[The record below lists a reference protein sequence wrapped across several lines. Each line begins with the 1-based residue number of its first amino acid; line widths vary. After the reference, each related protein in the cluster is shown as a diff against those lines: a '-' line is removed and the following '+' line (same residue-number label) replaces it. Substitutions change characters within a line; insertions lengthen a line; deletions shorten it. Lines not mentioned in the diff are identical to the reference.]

1 MDNKDIVDKSLFFP
15 ISNKLLPIVKNKNLT
30 SVNLSITSFVCT
42 IFSLFLFEKNFRI
55 LSLSVYVLGHI
66 FSCISKNLQ
75 KVQNDKVV
83 NDIIYLFGN
92 FSFSLYFMYVL
103 VINIKINNIKNII
116 FMLLLLTYNILL
128 LLRFSIKEALDSYD
142 ITLTDNFYQKYY
154 NQLAENRD
162 QISVKF
168 YLFMMNCLH
177 MFYKK
182 FFREFNKDKLEN
194 IIKKTPGDGI
204 YTIFLSILILFI

>member
-1 MDNKDIVDKSLFFP
+1 MLWLPNLSTHYLHSILNALLAYLQS
-15 ISNKLLPIVKNKNLT
+15 SKLLKR
-30 SVNLSITSFVCT
+30 
-42 IFSLFLFEKNFRI
+42 EKNFRI

-128 LLRFSIKEALDSYD
+128 LLRFSIKVCPAFRPPLIPKTTTEPEPLGR
-142 ITLTDNFYQKYY
+142 I
-154 NQLAENRD
+154 
-162 QISVKF
+162 
-168 YLFMMNCLH
+168 
-177 MFYKK
+177 
-182 FFREFNKDKLEN
+182 FFATK
-194 IIKKTPGDGI
+194 
-204 YTIFLSILILFI
+204 